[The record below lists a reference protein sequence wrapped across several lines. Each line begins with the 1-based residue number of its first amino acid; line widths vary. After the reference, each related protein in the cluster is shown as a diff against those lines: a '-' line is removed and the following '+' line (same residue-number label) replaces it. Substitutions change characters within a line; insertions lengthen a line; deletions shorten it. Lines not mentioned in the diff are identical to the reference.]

1 MKAIIN
7 PFLRLVEIKLN
18 DSSAHLNFDDIDE
31 WQGFTLD
38 GKIYDCHF
46 NYESDSEAINYVS
59 VYAIDENGEPD
70 WQWNLVDEVTIK
82 Y

>member
-18 DSSAHLNFDDIDE
+18 DSSAHLHFEDLDE
-31 WQGFTLD
+31 WQGFALD

-46 NYESDSEAINYVS
+46 QYDIESEAINYVS
-59 VYAIDENGEPD
+59 VYAIGKDGEPD
-70 WQWNLVDEVTIK
+70 WKWNLIDEVQIK